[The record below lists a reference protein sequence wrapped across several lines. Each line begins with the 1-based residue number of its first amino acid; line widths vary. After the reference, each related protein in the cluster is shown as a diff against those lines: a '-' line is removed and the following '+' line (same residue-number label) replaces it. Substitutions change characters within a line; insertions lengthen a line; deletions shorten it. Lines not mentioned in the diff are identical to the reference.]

1 MAGESNLDN
10 NESQENVLDFY
21 TGSASPWHP
30 VSISL
35 DVANPM
41 PKPAR
46 VDIGV
51 NGLPAGW
58 KVELDK
64 TWVTLPQKGRET
76 VTAVITPNPTDPQ
89 CMKVVLDLHGVM
101 RLGDVWMPYSGFTP
115 VVKLANP
122 IQFANTIAPFS
133 QRGQNFNARV
143 KGCTSPGQPNR
154 EIAIQVKGPNGK
166 TVVHFVTTDSSGCF
180 DKLILAPIGG
190 TAEIKT
196 YFSGSDCAAP
206 TESAGT
212 PIHPPEP
219 FLPGRLF
226 AGASGGS
233 QIALHPLW
241 RNYWGGVHVNGHLEV
256 DVAPGWRAAV
266 QAGYHG
272 FFPRS
277 ASVKYAAV
285 THYSVLAKYH
295 RPLIGSMQLNAFGGA
310 GLYRSPSATNPGMQ
324 LGAGVES
331 AHSSNV
337 RFFAHVTTHQT
348 TVASQLGAMRWV
360 DFSVGFS
367 VRAR

>member
-1 MAGESNLDN
+1 MC
-10 NESQENVLDFY
+10 
-21 TGSASPWHP
+21 HR
-30 VSISL
+30 
-35 DVANPM
+35 PM
-41 PKPAR
+41 R
-46 VDIGV
+46 
-51 NGLPAGW
+51 
-58 KVELDK
+58 
-64 TWVTLPQKGRET
+64 LPQR
-76 VTAVITPNPTDPQ
+76 Q
-89 CMKVVLDLHGVM
+89 L
-101 RLGDVWMPYSGFTP
+101 MPLVS
-115 VVKLANP
+115 
-122 IQFANTIAPFS
+122 
-133 QRGQNFNARV
+133 
-143 KGCTSPGQPNR
+143 NR
-154 EIAIQVKGPNGK
+154 EAGPRQRRRL
-166 TVVHFVTTDSSGCF
+166 HQIRRLRHPIRVTESC
-180 DKLILAPIGG
+180 LAPSRARLPKAPAHPFIRQNLFFQ
-190 TAEIKT
+190 AV
-196 YFSGSDCAAP
+196 CLLAPAA
-206 TESAGT
+206 
-212 PIHPPEP
+212 
-219 FLPGRLF
+219 
-226 AGASGGS
+226 GS

>member
-1 MAGESNLDN
+1 MC
-10 NESQENVLDFY
+10 
-21 TGSASPWHP
+21 HR
-30 VSISL
+30 
-35 DVANPM
+35 PM
-41 PKPAR
+41 R
-46 VDIGV
+46 
-51 NGLPAGW
+51 
-58 KVELDK
+58 
-64 TWVTLPQKGRET
+64 LPQR
-76 VTAVITPNPTDPQ
+76 Q
-89 CMKVVLDLHGVM
+89 L
-101 RLGDVWMPYSGFTP
+101 MPLVS
-115 VVKLANP
+115 
-122 IQFANTIAPFS
+122 
-133 QRGQNFNARV
+133 
-143 KGCTSPGQPNR
+143 NR
-154 EIAIQVKGPNGK
+154 EAGPRQRRRL
-166 TVVHFVTTDSSGCF
+166 HQIRRLRHPIRVTESC
-180 DKLILAPIGG
+180 P
-190 TAEIKT
+190 
-196 YFSGSDCAAP
+196 P

-266 QAGYHG
+266 QVGYHG